1 MWRAILWAAVCSI
14 ALTDTAYAYLDPG
27 TGTIIVQGLIAA
39 AATGMF
45 FMRSK
50 LRALL
55 GWLKAKKKADSEDDR
70 GDC

>member
-1 MWRAILWAAVCSI
+1 MWRIFLLAVGYSI

-27 TGTIIVQGLIAA
+27 TGTIILQGLIAA

-50 LRALL
+50 LRSLL
-55 GWLKAKKKADSEDDR
+55 GLLKLKKKIHSEDERLDY
-70 GDC
+70 